1 MNLINPETEKP
12 QNYIL
17 RYWEKEF
24 KIVKPKKI
32 NNRRYYSS
40 KQLEILKMIKFLL
53 KNKGLTILGVKK
65 LMDSNVNK
73 LDDYNNHSLKTV
85 YYKNNLKLKSKKL
98 LDKLKKIKNYGKKKL
113 ILKFEWFLKAIQ
125 IVNLFTMQK
134 TY

>member
-1 MNLINPETEKP
+1 
-12 QNYIL
+12 
-17 RYWEKEF
+17 
-24 KIVKPKKI
+24 
-32 NNRRYYSS
+32 
-40 KQLEILKMIKFLL
+40 MIKFLL

-98 LDKLKKIKNYGKKKL
+98 LDKLKKIKNYGKKL
-113 ILKFEWFLKAIQ
+113 ILKFEWFLKAIR

-134 TY
+134 SLLRVKKQKIN

>member
-1 MNLINPETEKP
+1 MNKLVNISEVCKILNLTNPKTQKP
-12 QNYIL
+12 LNHVI

-24 KIVKPKKI
+24 PQIKPKKI
-32 NNRRYYSS
+32 NNRRYYTS

-85 YYKNNLKLKSKKL
+85 YYKNYLRLKSKKL
-98 LDKLKKIKNYGKKKL
+98 LDKIKRIKNYGKK
-113 ILKFEWFLKAIQ
+113 
-125 IVNLFTMQK
+125 NSS
-134 TY
+134 